1 MRRNAVAVALIA
13 SLLAA
18 APASADDD
26 KKPSRARAA
35 EQFDAGVGAF
45 KKKDF
50 EGAATHFEAAN
61 AAAPS
66 ATALRQAIR
75 ARVEAGQGA
84 RAATLSVLA
93 IARYASDGNLN
104 KLARDTIE
112 KFEPILHKVH
122 VHCASPCTV
131 AQGPQ
136 SVPGE
141 PASKWIVYLDP
152 GAATLTTTFAA
163 GGPPLALDVDAKAG
177 GEGDLS
183 FEPKKKAEPPPLP
196 PPPTDP
202 TPDKASKGE
211 VPPEETKPEE
221 PPAEKKGISPAFFIV
236 GMAATVGLGAATIWS
251 GVDTQNNPGAA
262 AVKAGCVNL
271 GTSCPLY
278 QEGLS
283 KQTRTNALIGA
294 TAGTAVVTVI
304 LAVFTNWHGA
314 KKAPPAE
321 PVAMG
326 GDPPTPPPRPT
337 ALVVDHGAVF
347 GAAGVF

>member
-26 KKPSRARAA
+26 KKPPQASRARAA
-35 EQFDAGVGAF
+35 GEFDAGVGAF

-50 EGAATHFEAAN
+50 EGAAAHFEAAN
-61 AAAPS
+61 AAVPS
-66 ATALRQAIR
+66 STALRQAIR

-93 IARYASDGNLN
+93 LARYAGDGPIT

-141 PASKWIVYLDP
+141 PAPRWIVYLDP
-152 GAATLTTTFAA
+152 GAATLTASFAS
-163 GGPPLALDVDAKAG
+163 GGPPLELEIDAKAG

-183 FEPKKKAEPPPLP
+183 FERKKKAEPPPLP
-196 PPPTDP
+196 SPPTEASP
-202 TPDKASKGE
+202 ENGSKSETPPDEA
-211 VPPEETKPEE
+211 KPEE
-221 PPAEKKGISPAFFIV
+221 PQTEKKGISPAFFIV

-294 TAGTAVVTVI
+294 TAGTAAVTVI

-321 PVAMG
+321 P
-326 GDPPTPPPRPT
+326 T
-337 ALVVDHGAVF
+337 ALVVDHGAVL